1 MAQTPRLLPEGR
13 SPSGRSRGAKSPG
26 DREAVAL
33 GTIVAIGG
41 GSIRTLETEPIDR
54 EIIALTGKPN
64 PRALFVPTASS
75 DSATYCR
82 HFHRAYRETYGCVTD
97 ELLLLGGTPDPAVV
111 RDKIERADIV
121 YVGGG
126 NTLKMMRRWRR
137 LGVDGPMRDAF
148 DRGAV
153 LCGVSAGAICWF
165 ERGHSD
171 SMAYYDREH
180 WDYIAVTGLGL
191 VKGMV
196 CPHYNGRTYGVPR
209 RRDFRTMME
218 RRGGRGLGIDN
229 HCAVVFAGN
238 GYRVI
243 RTKQRVGAH
252 ALRVERGE
260 LVEHM
265 LGVERPYLPVDSMY
279 EPRA

>member
-1 MAQTPRLLPEGR
+1 M
-13 SPSGRSRGAKSPG
+13 
-26 DREAVAL
+26 

-41 GSIRTLETEPIDR
+41 GSIRDLATEPIDR
-54 EIIALTGKPN
+54 EIIAMTGRSN

-75 DSATYCR
+75 DSESYCE
-82 HFHRAYRETYGCVTD
+82 HFHSAYRDTYGCVTD
-97 ELLLLGGTPDPAVV
+97 ELLLLDRTPDPAAV
-111 RDKIERADIV
+111 RDKIEAADIV

-137 LGVDGPMRDAF
+137 LGVDDLLRDAF

-171 SMAYYDREH
+171 SMAYYDREQ

-191 VKGMV
+191 VRGMV

-209 RRDFRTMME
+209 RGDFRDMM
-218 RRGGRGLGIDN
+218 RRKGGRGLGIDN
-229 HCAVVFAGN
+229 HCAVVITSA

-243 RTKQRVGAH
+243 KTKARVDAH
-252 ALRVERGE
+252 ALWTRDGE
-260 LVEHM
+260 LI
-265 LGVERPYLPVDSMY
+265 ERRLDVVAEYLPVESMH
-279 EPRA
+279 ESARA

>member
-1 MAQTPRLLPEGR
+1 MAQTPRSSPEGR
-13 SPSGRSRGAKSPG
+13 QPSS
-26 DREAVAL
+26 

-41 GSIRTLETEPIDR
+41 GSIRRLETEPIDR
-54 EIIALTGKPN
+54 EIIALTSSSR

-82 HFHRAYRETYGCVTD
+82 HFHHAYRETYGCVTD
-97 ELLLLGGTPDPAVV
+97 ELLLLGRTPDPAVV

-137 LGVDGPMRDAF
+137 LGVDELMRDAF

-171 SMAYYDREH
+171 SMAFYDRER
-180 WDYIAVTGLGL
+180 WKYIAVTGLGL
-191 VKGMV
+191 VEGMV

-209 RRDFRTMME
+209 RRDFRAMME
-218 RRGGRGLGIDN
+218 RKGGRGLGIDN
-229 HCAVVFAGN
+229 HCAVVFAGT
-238 GYRVI
+238 GYRVL
-243 RTKQRVGAH
+243 RTKERLGAH
-252 ALRVERGE
+252 ALWVERGE
-260 LVEHM
+260 LVERK
-265 LGVERPYLPVDSMY
+265 LGVEARYVPVESMHG
-279 EPRA
+279 PRA

>member
-1 MAQTPRLLPEGR
+1 M
-13 SPSGRSRGAKSPG
+13 
-26 DREAVAL
+26 

-41 GSIRTLETEPIDR
+41 GSIRDLTTEPIDR
-54 EIIALTGKPN
+54 EIIAMTGRSK

-75 DSATYCR
+75 DSGDYRR
-82 HFHRAYRETYGCVTD
+82 HFHRAYRDTYGCVTD
-97 ELLLLGGTPDPAVV
+97 ELLLLGRTPAPAAV

-137 LGVDGPMRDAF
+137 LGVDDLLRDAF
-148 DRGAV
+148 ERDTV

-171 SMAYYDREH
+171 SMAYYDRDR

-196 CPHYNGRTYGVPR
+196 CPHYNGRTHGVSR
-209 RRDFRTMME
+209 RRDFRAMV
-218 RRGGRGLGIDN
+218 RRKGGRGLGIDN
-229 HCAVVFAGN
+229 HCAVVYTAT
-238 GYRVI
+238 GYRLI
-243 RTKQRVGAH
+243 KTKTRVGAH
-252 ALRVERGE
+252 ALWIRRGE
-260 LVEHM
+260 LIERK
-265 LGVERPYLPVDSMY
+265 LGVDGYLPVESMY
-279 EPRA
+279 EAAEPERAASRV